1 MNNESFIVTRK
12 SEIEIS
18 LADYQGEDAPNLKC
32 KISVEPYGI
41 AIAFEGYGE
50 CTSEEGGAIIF
61 IEQTKGAPRMLIW
74 DDINKEDSVQK
85 IGFEGAREELR
96 QDCQRYRR

>member
-1 MNNESFIVTRK
+1 MNNESFVVTRK

-18 LADYQGEDAPNLKC
+18 LADYQGEDSPHLKC
-32 KISVEPYGI
+32 KISIEPYGI

-50 CTSEEGGAIIF
+50 YTSEKGGAIIF
-61 IEQTKGAPRMLIW
+61 IEQIEGVPRMLIW
-74 DDINKEDSVQK
+74 DDINKEDSVQE

-96 QDCQRYRR
+96 QDYSAA